1 MRELAQYSEKPSA
14 PKQPKVSQGYLAAST
29 AKKFNRG
36 KTTASTMPAV
46 DKKPPEFRSLPV

>member
-1 MRELAQYSEKPSA
+1 MRELGQYSEKPSA